1 MMPLLLKKSQGVTLC
16 QKSFIGRNGEYG
28 NDVTLQDKREDNG
41 KDLNVIT
48 VTKASNMT

>member
-1 MMPLLLKKSQGVTLC
+1 MPMLLKKSHRGVTLC
-16 QKSFIGRNGEYG
+16 QKSFIGRNGECG
-28 NDVTLQDKREDNG
+28 NDMTSQDNG